1 MSRTLAIRFLALGCT
16 LAGLW
21 FAHTQQAPEP
31 LVLEK
36 IADDLHVLSGSGG
49 NVAIYLTGEGAIL
62 VDDKFERNV
71 PEILSNVK
79 KVTELPVRYVLN
91 THQHGD
97 HTGGN
102 QALMKATPTE
112 VISHRNARANMVAG
126 KMPGLARVTFSDET
140 AVFLGGK
147 EVRARHFG
155 RGHTNGD
162 AIIYFPAHK
171 TIHTGDLFIAGAP
184 FIDYSAGGS
193 GVHWTKTIEA
203 ALQWDF
209 DRVIPGHGPVMTR
222 ADLIAWKT
230 SFEVVRERMA
240 KLKREGKSKAEGE
253 KLLDFSDQAPWMA
266 GFAGR
271 LWTRSY
277 AGLWDEL

>member
-91 THQHGD
+91 THQ
-97 HTGGN
+97 
-102 QALMKATPTE
+102 
-112 VISHRNARANMVAG
+112 
-126 KMPGLARVTFSDET
+126 
-140 AVFLGGK
+140 
-147 EVRARHFG
+147 
-155 RGHTNGD
+155 
-162 AIIYFPAHK
+162 
-171 TIHTGDLFIAGAP
+171 
-184 FIDYSAGGS
+184 
-193 GVHWTKTIEA
+193 
-203 ALQWDF
+203 
-209 DRVIPGHGPVMTR
+209 
-222 ADLIAWKT
+222 
-230 SFEVVRERMA
+230 
-240 KLKREGKSKAEGE
+240 
-253 KLLDFSDQAPWMA
+253 
-266 GFAGR
+266 
-271 LWTRSY
+271 
-277 AGLWDEL
+277 